1 MFFSLL
7 FLWIYFAD
15 IIAYCSDKPMMIYT
29 VSAVAAFLIIA
40 IDVLIL
46 IDAWFVNNLI
56 AVFVAGTMIKFVV
69 VKKMRTSIFPM
80 LLLWVFFVVRQFAI
94 DFQIQNF

>member
-1 MFFSLL
+1 
-7 FLWIYFAD
+7 
-15 IIAYCSDKPMMIYT
+15 MMIYT
-29 VSAVAAFLIIA
+29 VAAVVAFLIIA
-40 IDVLIL
+40 LDVLIL

-56 AVFVAGTMIKFVV
+56 AIFVAGTMIKFVV

-80 LLLWVFFVVRQFAI
+80 LLLWVFFVVCQFAI

>member
-1 MFFSLL
+1 
-7 FLWIYFAD
+7 
-15 IIAYCSDKPMMIYT
+15 MMIYT
-29 VSAVAAFLIIA
+29 VAAVVAFLIIA
-40 IDVLIL
+40 LDVLIL

-56 AVFVAGTMIKFVV
+56 AIFVAGTMIKVVV

>member
-1 MFFSLL
+1 
-7 FLWIYFAD
+7 
-15 IIAYCSDKPMMIYT
+15 MMIYT
-29 VSAVAAFLIIA
+29 VAAVVAFLIIA
-40 IDVLIL
+40 LDVLIL

-56 AVFVAGTMIKFVV
+56 AIFVAGTMIKFVV

>member
-1 MFFSLL
+1 
-7 FLWIYFAD
+7 
-15 IIAYCSDKPMMIYT
+15 MMIYT